1 MKEITRIVNTYLYMK
16 GEKKCYLH
24 MVKCDRNAS
33 SHSPNFTSKC
43 WISGW
48 NPLPICGEFN
58 TSLNVFDEWM
68 IKMGWNRYVM
78 PVTTVIEKEEVAN
91 QSRRARI

>member
-1 MKEITRIVNTYLYMK
+1 MKEITRITNTYLYIK

-24 MVKCDRNAS
+24 MIKCDRNATS
-33 SHSPNFTSKC
+33 SPNFTSKC

-58 TSLNVFDEWM
+58 TSLSVFDEWM

-78 PVTTVIEKEEVAN
+78 PITTVIEKEEVTN
-91 QSRRARI
+91 QTRRARI